1 MTKEIFI
8 NHMSFETRLAL
19 VEDGV
24 LQQIHIDRNDEP
36 SLVGNIYKA
45 KVLRVMPGMQSA
57 FVDIGSERNAFIPI
71 DNISRAKVGDKIADV
86 LRDGQEILV
95 QVVKDPVNKKGAL
108 LTTDLSIAMDYLVY
122 RHGRSKPG
130 ISAKIRQKQERSRLN
145 KLMDSII
152 SSLELPES
160 LRGNFIMRSAADGIS
175 ENELTADINCF
186 IDIWQSIE
194 SLKVQKSPVV
204 LYQESHRFQRLIS
217 GMFAQGI
224 NRLTVDCAEFLKQV
238 NQWCDLESHAPKIHA
253 ELFSAEGNLFDSYQ
267 IEEQINAALNLE
279 VALDC
284 GGHLVIE
291 QTEALSV
298 IDVNTGSFIGDTADH
313 NTFYKVN
320 IEAAIESARQIRL
333 RNLSGIIIID
343 FIDMQNV
350 DHRRKVLKELK
361 NAFLDDPS
369 IGKISDFTEFGLVQI
384 ARKRTSRSLSQIL
397 CAPVKN
403 SEPRGVNKSEE
414 TLSLEIVRELIK
426 IKSSCVWKS
435 IEICTSSAIIEILKN
450 KYSTQLNDF
459 KSRTHCDV
467 KLSLDRPIKSNQYN
481 IIPTR

>member
-8 NHMSFETRLAL
+8 NHMPFETRLAL
-19 VEDGV
+19 IDDGV

-57 FVDIGSERNAFIPI
+57 FVDIGSERNAFLPI
-71 DNISRAKVGDKIADV
+71 DNIPRAKAGDKIADI

-108 LTTDLSIAMDYLVY
+108 LTTDLSIATDYLVY

-130 ISAKIRQKQERSRLN
+130 ISVKIKQKQERSRLN
-145 KLMDSII
+145 ELMDSII
-152 SSLELPES
+152 SSSELPES
-160 LRGNFIMRSAADGIS
+160 LRGNFIVRSAADGIS
-175 ENELTADINCF
+175 ANELTADINCF

-194 SLKVQKSPVV
+194 VLKLQKSPIVV
-204 LYQESHRFQRLIS
+204 YQESHRFHRLINA
-217 GMFAQGI
+217 MFAQGI
-224 NRLTVDCAEFLKQV
+224 NRLTVDCAEFLKQI
-238 NQWCDLESHAPKIHA
+238 NQWCDLESHEPKIHA
-253 ELFSAEGNLFDSYQ
+253 ELFAAKGNVFDSYQ
-267 IEEQINAALNLE
+267 IEEQINAALDVE

-284 GGHLVIE
+284 GGYLVIE

-298 IDVNTGSFIGDTADH
+298 IDVNTGSYIGDSADK

-320 IEAAIESARQIRL
+320 IEAAIESAKQIRL

-361 NAFLDDPS
+361 NAFLDDPIS
-369 IGKISDFTEFGLVQI
+369 NKISDFTEFGLVQI

-397 CAPVKN
+397 CAPFKH
-403 SEPRGVNKSEE
+403 SEARGVNKSEE
-414 TLSLEIVRELIK
+414 TLCLEIIRELIK
-426 IKSSCVWKS
+426 IESNCAWKS
-435 IEICTSSAIIEILKN
+435 IEICTSSAIIEILNN

-459 KSRTHCDV
+459 KSSTHCDV
-467 KLSLDRPIKSNQYN
+467 KLSPDRAMKSNQYN